1 MTVETRG
8 GNNSYN
14 NSRNGNEQPNSV
26 LAYPAAW
33 QEHYRPLY
41 EEYWQ
46 ETPVMFEYFV
56 TFGEQV

>member
-1 MTVETRG
+1 MTVETRRE
-8 GNNSYN
+8 NNSYN
-14 NSRNGNEQPNSV
+14 NSRNGNGRLNPI
-26 LAYPAAW
+26 LASPAAW

-46 ETPVMFEYFV
+46 ETPVMSGYFV